1 MSTVTVVGS
10 YIAALVMDVA
20 CIPLEGETVIGQN
33 FHTTHGGKGSNMA
46 ACAARLGADTRF
58 FGKVGR
64 DAFGDGFVRL
74 LKQEKIDGSAL
85 LFSDTK
91 PTAVGFIIFS
101 RKGSNIIVIDTAANG
116 DFSPADITAHHEVIS
131 SSTVAVSPLEIPL
144 ATALAAASVARAAG
158 TKFILNPAPAVD
170 LRHADLSAVYALTP
184 NELEA
189 RVCLGLRP
197 DDPISDNEV
206 VLELLLLGVENV
218 MLTRGGKGV
227 LWGCSAGL
235 VEVPAL
241 PMLVVDTVGAGD
253 AFNAGL
259 AVGLSEQKSTLEAIA
274 LGVTAASLSTQRR
287 ETIASYAHRAEV
299 NLFYEKTLRAAF
311 AVEPL
316 KRCHGSRA

>member
-1 MSTVTVVGS
+1 MSTVTIVGS

-20 CIPLEGETVIGQN
+20 SIPLEGETVIGQN

-46 ACAARLGADTRF
+46 ACAARLGAATRF

-74 LKQEKIDGSAL
+74 LDQEKIDGSAL

-101 RKGSNIIVIDTAANG
+101 SSGSNVIVIDTAANG
-116 DFSPADITAHHEVIS
+116 EFSPADITAHSEVITS
-131 SSTVAVSPLEIPL
+131 SSISLSPLEIPL
-144 ATALAAASVARAAG
+144 ATALAAASVAKAAG

-170 LRHADLSAVYALTP
+170 LRNADLSPVFALTP

-197 DDPISDNEV
+197 DDPIADNEV
-206 VLELLLLGVENV
+206 VSELLRLGVENV
-218 MLTRGGKGV
+218 MLTRGAKGV
-227 LWGCSAGL
+227 LWGCCAGL
-235 VEVPAL
+235 MEVPAL
-241 PMLVVDTVGAGD
+241 PVRVVDTVGAGD

-259 AVGLSEQKSTLEAIA
+259 AVGLSEKKSNLEAIA

-287 ETIASYAHRAEV
+287 ETIASYAYRAEV
-299 NLFYEKTLRAAF
+299 DLFYEKTLKAAF
-311 AVEPL
+311 AVQPQ
-316 KRCHGSRA
+316 RIV